1 MLNAGSKVFGVLF
14 LFLIYFFNIVIFL
27 FVVSAGTEQYS
38 KYSGYAESYKW
49 KSSHKDETP
58 R

>member
-1 MLNAGSKVFGVLF
+1 MLDTSNKVIFFFFFG
-14 LFLIYFFNIVIFL
+14 IVIFVFL
-27 FVVSAGTEQYS
+27 CAGTEQYS

-49 KSSHKDETP
+49 EASHNDETP

>member
-1 MLNAGSKVFGVLF
+1 MIVLCF
-14 LFLIYFFNIVIFL
+14 T
-27 FVVSAGTEQYS
+27 GTEQYS

-49 KSSHKDETP
+49 KESHKDETP